1 MLRRREFVVG
11 AGALAVASAAGIR
24 RSAAI
29 AAEMAE
35 PERGSDIIGT
45 PRIHVARH
53 EDTLVTIARENDVG
67 FVELRLA
74 NPGVDVWLP
83 GEGTR
88 ISLPTQRIL
97 PNAPR
102 EGIVLNLSEMRFY
115 YYNPETSQVRTH
127 PIGIGREG
135 RGTPTGTTRIVRRQH
150 LPTWYPPASI
160 RAERPELAG
169 AVPPGPDNPLGEHAL
184 YFDWPAYLMHGTNT
198 PEGVGR
204 RVSAGCI
211 RMYPEDIETVFE
223 IVPINTL
230 VTIVDQEVKLG
241 WHEGELYLEVNPSQD
256 QADEIEMQGDFTRRL
271 PENLVA
277 RVMDEAGDRR
287 NDVALDDVRRI
298 GMFRPGYPIR
308 IT

>member
-1 MLRRREFVVG
+1 MLRRREFVLG
-11 AGALAVASAAGIR
+11 SGALALAAPALIRQPSA
-24 RSAAI
+24 
-29 AAEMAE
+29 MATDLVDDM
-35 PERGSDIIGT
+35 RSDIIGT
-45 PRIHVARH
+45 PRVHVARH
-53 EDTLVTIARENDVG
+53 EDTMISIARDHNVG

-88 ISLPTQRIL
+88 VSLPTQRIL
-97 PNAPR
+97 PDAPR

-115 YYNPETSQVRTH
+115 FYDPNSSEIRTH

-160 RAERPELAG
+160 RAERPELA
-169 AVPPGPDNPLGEHAL
+169 AVVPPGPENPLGEHAL

-211 RMYPEDIETVFE
+211 RMYPEDIETAYE
-223 IVPINTL
+223 IVPNNTR

-241 WHEGELYLEVNPSQD
+241 WHQGELYLEVNPSQD
-256 QADEIEMQGDFTRRL
+256 QADEIEMSGDFTQRMPSDL
-271 PENLVA
+271 IG

-287 NDVALDDVRRI
+287 NDVAIDDVRRI